1 LTYLDR
7 PTVGGGGGGGGDL
20 CAHAAKLKLAVASAT
35 TAKILADFMMI
46 PLLSLQVAPRD
57 FGKITPTNNNN
68 LKKFKPAPPN
78 RIRWF

>member
-20 CAHAAKLKLAVASAT
+20 CAHAAKLKLAAANAT

-46 PLLSLQVAPRD
+46 PLLSLQVAR
-57 FGKITPTNNNN
+57 GTLAKSLQLTTTT
-68 LKKFKPAPPN
+68 
-78 RIRWF
+78 